1 MEQNIWMFADDYL
14 DIPEI
19 RNIETK
25 SYEETERKKLEVRG
39 KALKTI
45 QNVFGKEGIFVFSK
59 KFNAQ
64 KLLVKF
70 MWCYVM
76 IAHLWMFYAPI
87 EKTKLIWISS
97 GDFIWFSKRK

>member
-59 KFNAQ
+59 VQCPKAVGEVYVV
-64 KLLVKF
+64 LRDDCAF
-70 MWCYVM
+70 MDVLCAYRENKVN
-76 IAHLWMFYAPI
+76 LDFVR
-87 EKTKLIWISS
+87 
-97 GDFIWFSKRK
+97 DFIWFF